1 MGQCILSL
9 LRIRISWLVIRELG
23 GQGRFSKRRARMET
37 RHESP
42 AIKTLKTFKELGVRA
57 DLIKGIQELGIVHP
71 TDVQDKSIPYLLES
85 GGDFIA
91 QAQTGTGKTAA
102 FGLPLLMKI
111 DPKSKDIQ
119 GLVLAPTRELAK
131 QIGKQLFRFTK
142 YSEQKIFVEVLSGG
156 DNFDRQVAALQRP
169 THIVVATP
177 GRLIDLF
184 QKKAL
189 TLIGVKYLILD
200 EADEMLS
207 MGFKKELVK
216 IFGLTRSRGCTWLF
230 SATIPDAIHG
240 LIKDCMADK
249 PHQLKIDKGH
259 VVNRDIDHKFVICS
273 RDEKTDFIAEFLKR
287 QKENRGVIFCRTK
300 AGAIVLGKQ
309 LTTRGYPVAVLQ
321 GDLTQKERDTIM
333 RSFKKER
340 FQFLIA
346 TDVAARGIDVEG
358 LSFVIHHQ
366 LPEQTEYYTHRS
378 GRTARAGKKGTSFVL
393 IEPRERAKITGLENE
408 LGLSFTE
415 AK

>member
-1 MGQCILSL
+1 MV
-9 LRIRISWLVIRELG
+9 RLVLQAFTCRPDCEL
-23 GQGRFSKRRARMET
+23 ARNLPLE
-37 RHESP
+37 
-42 AIKTLKTFKELGVRA
+42 IKTLKTFQELGVRA
-57 DLIKGIQELGIVHP
+57 DFIPGLKELGIIHP
-71 TDVQDKSIPYLLES
+71 TDIQEKAIPFLIES

-102 FGLPLLMKI
+102 FGLPLLERV
-111 DPKSKDIQ
+111 DPKSKEIQ
-119 GLVLAPTRELAK
+119 GLVIAPTRELAK
-131 QIGKQLFRFTK
+131 QIGKQLFRYTK
-142 YSEQKIFVEVLSGG
+142 FSEQKIFVEVLSGG
-156 DNFDRQVAALQRP
+156 DSFDRQVASLQRP

-177 GRLIDLF
+177 GRLIDLI

-189 TLIGVKYLILD
+189 TLLGVKYLVLD

-216 IFGLTRSRGCTWLF
+216 IFGLTRGRRSTWLF

-240 LIKDCMADK
+240 LIKDCMSGK
-249 PHQLKIDKGH
+249 PHQLKVDKEH
-259 VVNRDIDHKFVICS
+259 VVNRDIDHRFVICS
-273 RDEKTDFIAEFLKR
+273 RDEKTDFIADFLKR
-287 QKENRGVIFCRTK
+287 QAENRGVIFCRTK

-309 LTTRGYPVAVLQ
+309 LTVRGYPVAVLQ

-415 AK
+415 AR